1 MLAVA
6 QTRQVLSDIARAMSV
21 CAEQPAHKNAI
32 ERFRTQIP
40 AADEKPFDP
49 SPLEP
54 VSLALAVDTRLAR
67 QLTSFAG
74 QLPWRETQRMPGQ
87 GNKAV
92 LCSLDELFVFEDLT
106 SGLLWLEPGVAY
118 PERNH
123 PPPELYFTL
132 SGTAEWKFGGS
143 DQYQSVSAGNLLH
156 NHSLDTHG
164 VQAGD
169 TPLLALFL
177 LWHFEP

>member
-1 MLAVA
+1 MNPVTP
-6 QTRQVLSDIARAMSV
+6 TRQVLYDIARVMVV
-21 CAEQPAHKNAI
+21 CAEQPEHRSAV

-40 AADEKPFDP
+40 AADEKPFNP

-54 VSLALAVDTRLAR
+54 VSLALAGDTRLAR

-74 QLPWRETQRMPGQ
+74 QLPWRESHRMPGQ
-87 GNKAV
+87 GERAA
-92 LCSLDELFVFEDLT
+92 LCSLDELFVFEGLT

-118 PERNH
+118 PEHSH

-132 SGTAEWKFGGS
+132 SGSAEWKYGGS
-143 DQYQSVSAGNLLH
+143 DQYRRVSAGNLLY
-156 NHSLDTHG
+156 NHPFDRHG

-177 LWHFEP
+177 LWYSES